1 MRDRFD
7 YETYWW
13 LIDHLAA
20 TNRPLR
26 FADLQSGF
34 PAEPFFILRHDV
46 DYSPAAALRL
56 AKQEAGRGIH
66 ATYFLLLNGCYYN
79 LLSPEHA
86 TFAHELAAMGHD
98 VGLHYDVNF
107 LEAFPREKW
116 RELIGMQATL
126 LSELSGARVTTIA
139 MHQPGLNGEDPLRH
153 SGEFLNAYD
162 DRFYR
167 DMPYV
172 SDSCRAWWDHAWDMF
187 SSGKTPARLQL
198 ALHPINWAEHDRDRE
213 TIFGSLHR
221 DLAHGIGVS
230 GDELLEKITKHQGVL
245 QHIARNGRGG

>member
-13 LIDHLAA
+13 LIDRLAA

-26 FADLQSGF
+26 FADLQDGF

-56 AKQEAGRGIH
+56 AKQEAGRGVC
-66 ATYFLLLNGCYYN
+66 ATYFLLLNGGYYN

-86 TFAHELAAMGHD
+86 TFARELAAMGHE

-107 LEAFPREKW
+107 LEAFPRETW
-116 RELIGMQATL
+116 GELIRMQAAL
-126 LSELSGARVTTIA
+126 LGELGGTKVVSIA
-139 MHQPGLNGEDPLRH
+139 MHQPGLNGEDPLRDC
-153 SGEFLNAYD
+153 GDFFNAYD

-172 SDSCRAWWDHAWDMF
+172 SDSCRAWWDHAWEMF

-198 ALHPINWAEHDRDRE
+198 ALHPINWAERDRDRE
-213 TIFGSLHR
+213 AIFSSLHSA
-221 DLAHGIGVS
+221 LALSVEAAGN
-230 GDELLEKITKHQGVL
+230 ELLDKIAKHQGVL
-245 QHIARNGRGG
+245 QHIARNGQR